1 MQCPGCGHYLESHT
15 VEGQIV
21 ERCGACGGEY
31 FTHQALSRL
40 LSAHAA
46 SPGAKGEGYT
56 RPSPLSDPV
65 RYRACPE
72 CGEMML
78 RKNFHETSGIVV
90 DACAAHGIWF
100 DRGELAMA
108 LRFAATGAMAEADRH
123 MVERAAARKRLD
135 AFARDLRAVGP
146 RHYIG
151 GIGDVMVG
159 PIDDLADISRVIPG
173 IDPEDD

>member
-1 MQCPGCGHYLESHT
+1 
-15 VEGQIV
+15 
-21 ERCGACGGEY
+21 
-31 FTHQALSRL
+31 
-40 LSAHAA
+40 
-46 SPGAKGEGYT
+46 
-56 RPSPLSDPV
+56 
-65 RYRACPE
+65 
-72 CGEMML
+72 MML